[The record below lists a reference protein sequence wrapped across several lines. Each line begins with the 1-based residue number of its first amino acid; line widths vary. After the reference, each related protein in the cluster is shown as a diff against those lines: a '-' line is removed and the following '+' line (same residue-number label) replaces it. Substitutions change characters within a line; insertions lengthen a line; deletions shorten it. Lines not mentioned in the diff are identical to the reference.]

1 MWAESYRWAADALN
15 RSATTANPDKKS
27 PDEVF
32 FGEVPEVKL
41 LPFFEP
47 GYCTYKRTS
56 KCMPKAQE
64 CFYLGPGYN
73 YPRDSMRMQT
83 KGRYVI
89 TTRNVT
95 WQHSPP
101 PTSQPAFP
109 FSMSGKEF
117 SQDVEGGEGDVE
129 SSGSDSDESDLGAG
143 GRGSWWCSV
152 RGARTCGRG
161 VGGTRGGTRRRRR
174 RPV

>member
-32 FGEVPEVKL
+32 FGKVPEVKL
-41 LPFFEP
+41 LPLFKP
-47 GYCTYKRTS
+47 GYCKYKRTS

-95 WQHSPP
+95 WKHSPP

-109 FSMSGKEF
+109 FSMLGEEF

-129 SSGSDSDESDLGAG
+129 SSGSDSE
-143 GRGSWWCSV
+143 WCSV

-161 VGGTRGGTRRRRR
+161 VGGTRGGTKRRRR